1 MMNNLEDQLKAE
13 YIELTPQE
21 KKVADFI
28 LDHIHDLVTYNSAEI
43 ARFSHVSKATVSRLF
58 KRLGYTSYKALREH
72 TRALRQQGIPVV
84 ENKEILETDSLLQR
98 HYEQEKL
105 NLQVL
110 MQYLASPEFSNIL
123 DALQKAKKIAVTGF
137 RNSYAVALHLRQQL
151 LQARSDVYLYPQ
163 SGQTIAEE
171 LVDLTKE
178 DVFILFAFR
187 RRPQHLKE
195 ILQYLKNN
203 NVPVLLVSEEKSL
216 ELTQLSSW
224 HIQMNLDS
232 ISAFDSYTTA
242 MSFCNFLSNAFLHAS
257 LNHSR
262 ERVQKISQCYVHLN
276 ELE

>member
-1 MMNNLEDQLKAE
+1 MMNNLEDQLKTE
-13 YIELTPQE
+13 YSQLTPQE

-43 ARFSHVSKATVSRLF
+43 ARLSQVSKATVSRLF

-72 TRALRQQGIPVV
+72 TRTLRQQGIPLV
-84 ENKEILETDSLLQR
+84 ENKEILAKDSLLQR

-105 NLQVL
+105 NLQLL
-110 MQYLASPEFSNIL
+110 MQYLTSPEFSNIL
-123 DALQKAKKIAVTGF
+123 DALLKAKKIAITGF

-187 RRPQHLKE
+187 RRPQHLKH
-195 ILQYLKNN
+195 ILQYLQKN
-203 NVPVLLVSEEKSL
+203 NVPVLLISEEKSS
-216 ELTQLSSW
+216 ELMQLSSW
-224 HIQMNLDS
+224 HIHMSLDS
-232 ISAFDSYTTA
+232 ISAFDSYTAA
-242 MSFCNFLSNAFLHAS
+242 MSFCSLLSNAFLHAS

-262 ERVQKISQCYVHLN
+262 ERVQKISQCYAQLY